1 MKNEFTAMVS
11 LKLPRQVFN
20 FVCVHQFPNSEII
33 SMELLESGKKWV
45 WDYPDGGNV
54 SLTKQ
59 GCSHA
64 FDIGGPKL
72 PKSF

>member
-1 MKNEFTAMVS
+1 MIES
-11 LKLPRQVFN
+11 RGN
-20 FVCVHQFPNSEII
+20 FGIKARSDSSIVRALDLDAEG
-33 SMELLESGKKWV
+33 SG
-45 WDYPDGGNV
+45 YN
-54 SLTKQ
+54 LQ